1 MTDRDQPGIKP
12 IGDPAALRADGH
24 LSSADLFKQYAP
36 FVASFLVRMGITRA
50 DLDDVM
56 QEVFLVAHKLG
67 GYTPGPAKPTTYLA
81 NIALRAATTHR
92 RKHQVRSFVRVN
104 QELVGGATGDTA
116 NPERAAENQRRLRML
131 QAALDR
137 LDDDKRAVFIM
148 AEIHGET
155 VVSIA
160 AGLGIPVDT
169 AYSRLRAAR
178 KLFQEAAAALY
189 EDEPSR
195 LAPDMQRA
203 QP

>member
-1 MTDRDQPGIKP
+1 MQVE
-12 IGDPAALRADGH
+12 GH
-24 LSSADLFKQYAP
+24 LSSAALFKQYAR
-36 FVASFLVRMGITRA
+36 FVASFLLRMGVARS

-67 GYTPGPAKPTTYLA
+67 GYTPGAAKPTTYLA

-92 RKHQVRSFVRVN
+92 RKRQVRSFVRAN
-104 QELVGGATGDTA
+104 SELVGSAGTELD
-116 NPERAAENQRRLRML
+116 PERSADNQERLALL

-137 LDDDKRAVFIM
+137 LDDDKRAMFIM

-155 VVSIA
+155 VVAIA

-178 KLFQEAAAALY
+178 KQFRDAVTELQHS
-189 EDEPSR
+189 EPSR
-195 LAPDMQRA
+195 LSARMERVRP
-203 QP
+203 